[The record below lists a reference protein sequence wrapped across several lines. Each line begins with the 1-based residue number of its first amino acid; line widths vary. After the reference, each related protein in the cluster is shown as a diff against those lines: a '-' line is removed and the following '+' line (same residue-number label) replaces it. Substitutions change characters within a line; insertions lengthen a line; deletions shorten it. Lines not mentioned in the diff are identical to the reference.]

1 MHIGSGRRS
10 GFGALHPF
18 RFGPADAALNCT
30 LTSTDVTVEE
40 DRRRRE
46 TKRAAVG
53 IILLV
58 AKVWVSG
65 VCLTRPGT
73 A

>member
-1 MHIGSGRRS
+1 MEEEVDLVHYIP
-10 GFGALHPF
+10 L
-18 RFGPADAALNCT
+18 GPADAALNCT
-30 LTSTDVTVEE
+30 LTRTDVTVEE
-40 DRRRRE
+40 DRRRE

-53 IILLV
+53 IIVLV